1 DQLSYTISPEYF
13 TKLKFAQFAYAD
25 FGWPHRVLAAEV
37 GFLATAGVGLIAGW
51 VLARVGLDELAAAA
65 GRIHI
70 LKAMALVVAVAGVVG
85 CLGGLLG
92 TAVAAGSDLG
102 GWKPWQ
108 RTLGIQDL
116 PAFVIVAYLHAA
128 SYLGGLLGLVCAV
141 VYVRRARAHVT
152 KGEEREPD
160 SRA

>member
-1 DQLSYTISPEYF
+1 MQGPSTNIWYPRIPRRRLPAMLGITLLGAAVGGVYGALHDQLSYTISPEYF

-70 LKAMALVVAVAGVVG
+70 LKAMALVVA
-85 CLGGLLG
+85 GGRG
-92 TAVAAGSDLG
+92 
-102 GWKPWQ
+102 
-108 RTLGIQDL
+108 
-116 PAFVIVAYLHAA
+116 
-128 SYLGGLLGLVCAV
+128 
-141 VYVRRARAHVT
+141 
-152 KGEEREPD
+152 
-160 SRA
+160 